1 LTVITSSSRARTGD
15 ETQFFGEG
23 PRLVSGDLRP
33 AVQFSRSGRGAIH
46 RGLRWTV
53 SQNSAVLVRRRPK
66 ATGIVSARP
75 DSVDI
80 PRTHAA
86 YARAGT

>member
-1 LTVITSSSRARTGD
+1 VITSSSAKPELEMKPNSLVKAPGLS
-15 ETQFFGEG
+15 EGAFGQLCSFQG
-23 PRLVSGDLRP
+23 PEEEQSGGTPR
-33 AVQFSRSGRGAIH
+33 
-46 RGLRWTV
+46 TV
-53 SQNSAVLVRRRPK
+53 SQNSAVLVRRQPK
-66 ATGIVSARP
+66 PPEIESARP